1 LDVIAVGAA
10 SIALAA
16 FGVWLVAN
24 RERLDARGRD
34 DPNTFISAGYSAFI
48 VFGLALMGG
57 VVFVAMVSR
66 Y

>member
-1 LDVIAVGAA
+1 M
-10 SIALAA
+10 ALAA

-48 VFGLALMGG
+48 VFGLALICG
-57 VVFVAMVSR
+57 VVFLASILR